1 MSKTAIWSIMGL
13 MGSALIG
20 IVLLQTYWIRS
31 AIQENQSRFEKDVFS
46 VLNRV
51 SEKLQIAEEME
62 ESMEVIN
69 LDEDFKA
76 ELFRRLRGDSEE
88 MVLEFNAGTLLLD
101 SFVLGG
107 SDKNIYAQYSSY
119 DNGCTCVNC
128 ERERSERYQR
138 IQDFRHRKELSKL
151 LQPEPITQRINISY
165 LDEFIRNELANH
177 GIKIACDYGV
187 FSHRDRS
194 FVITNGFYVVKDSS
208 PNKVPTGFQNLYNSE
223 YRVDLFPQDIPSPGL
238 LMIYF
243 PGRAGLFWG
252 SVWKALLASIVFTGI
267 ILFCF
272 AYTIQV
278 ILRQKK
284 LSEMKTDFINN
295 MTHEFKTPIA
305 TISLAADSITNPM
318 VAGNPEKI
326 SRFANI
332 IKQENKRM
340 NSQVEK
346 VLQMAVIDKRDFNLK
361 LTNLDMH
368 EIINQAVRNASLLI
382 EKREGKIETDLRA
395 EKYMIQG
402 DLTHVSNIINNLLEN
417 ANKYSPERPEI
428 SVYTR
433 NVSNGLEVIV
443 KDKGIGMTKE
453 ARKHIFDKFYRV
465 HTGNLHDVKGFG
477 LGLSY
482 VKAMMTAHK
491 GQIDVKSELGKG
503 SSFILS
509 FPFVQYQD

>member
-1 MSKTAIWSIMGL
+1 MSRRAIWLVIGL
-13 MGSALIG
+13 MSTALIG

-31 AIQENQSRFEKDVFS
+31 TILENQDNFEKGVFS

-51 SEKLQIAEEME
+51 SSKLQIAEDME

-69 LDEDFKA
+69 LNEDFRTK
-76 ELFRRLRGDSEE
+76 LLRQLRGASDN
-88 MVLEFNAGTLLLD
+88 MVVEFNAGETLLD
-101 SFVLGG
+101 SFVLGSG
-107 SDKNIYAQYSSY
+107 GNRNIYEQFSA
-119 DNGCTCVNC
+119 DNNCTCPNC

-138 IQDFRHRKELSKL
+138 IVDYKERKGLMKL
-151 LQPEPITQRINISY
+151 LKPEPITQRININY
-165 LDEFIRNELANH
+165 LDEFIRNEMGNH
-177 GIKIACDYGV
+177 GIKIGYDYGV
-187 FSHRDRS
+187 FSHKDRS
-194 FVITNGFYVVKDSS
+194 FVIRNGFYVVKDSN
-208 PNKVPTGFQNLYNSE
+208 PHTVAMGWKNLFNSE
-223 YRVDLFPQDIPSPGL
+223 YRVDLFPDDIQSPGL
-238 LMIYF
+238 LTIYF
-243 PGRAGLFWG
+243 PGRTSLFWG
-252 SVWKALLASIVFTGI
+252 SVWKALLASILFTGI

-278 ILRQKK
+278 IFQQKK

-305 TISLAADSITNPM
+305 TISLAADSMTNPM

-326 SRFANI
+326 GRFAKI

-368 EIINQAVRNASLLI
+368 VIIEQAVGNARLQV
-382 EKREGKIETDLRA
+382 ERREGKVTTDLKA
-395 EKYMIQG
+395 EEYMIQG

-417 ANKYSPERPEI
+417 ANKYSPEKPEI
-428 SVYTR
+428 SIHTR
-433 NVSNGLEVIV
+433 NVSSGLEVIV
-443 KDKGIGMTKE
+443 RDKGVGMTKE

-465 HTGNLHDVKGFG
+465 HTGDLHDVKGFG